1 MAKQRT
7 ENVPP
12 AALWKDTFSDLM
24 NLLLCFFVL
33 MFAMSNIDSQKFEE
47 IAASLSSSFSV
58 LPQGGSA
65 LSKEGI
71 LVSSGASQL
80 NELSNYYNNMGL
92 NNDGDMSQDV
102 QNAYEEIEKEGLEQS
117 ENMAEEMFVGG
128 GVLTSGEIIK
138 DLQYLGVKHG
148 IDNQIIEQI
157 LSHREYGEA
166 YKIAVGTQPRDGSD
180 GYIEYKF
187 NTELKPRPKMND
199 DGTVDFHTLENINH
213 VNKGDVV
220 AVLHKED
227 RGDDGIDVLGRRV
240 PPRKVKHVIFR
251 YGRNLSQSED
261 GTELM
266 SQVSGHVILENDK
279 IFVSNVLELVNVDNS
294 TGDID
299 YEGDVVV
306 KGNVLAGFT
315 VKATGDITVSGIVE
329 GATVIAGG
337 NITFNRGI
345 QGMTR
350 AVVKAGGNIVSKFIE
365 SAENVSAGGSIEAD
379 SILHSKVT
387 AKSTIKAS
395 GRNGLI
401 IGGDVKAVNM
411 IEAKTIGNA
420 MGTNTSVGVGVDP
433 SMKRRVDE
441 LKNSLGK
448 LGDNKIQL
456 NQLLNALRKKQDS
469 EGGLDEAKHELQ
481 MKTMR
486 NVIMLE
492 QEINKQKKELEE
504 LRGQIGEEKH
514 ACIKVSDAAY
524 AGVKLTFGDQ
534 CMFLKQKYDYCQFV
548 KEGADIKSAPI

>member
-1 MAKQRT
+1 MVEGCRT
-7 ENVPP
+7 GYFQFDSRNDGLYIIVYPP
-12 AALWKDTFSDLM
+12 QNGGRTA
-24 NLLLCFFVL
+24 
-33 MFAMSNIDSQKFEE
+33 NIDDVMYYLDKKKIECDTAKLAQ
-47 IAASLSSSFSV
+47 AVRAGSSTKTELKVSDEKVHQYSEF
-58 LPQGGSA
+58 GDYRISA
-65 LSKEGI
+65 DCMKVEA
-71 LVSSGASQL
+71 VF
-80 NELSNYYNNMGL
+80 YPP
-92 NNDGDMSQDV
+92 
-102 QNAYEEIEKEGLEQS
+102 
-117 ENMAEEMFVGG
+117 FVGG

-199 DGTVDFHTLENINH
+199 DG
-213 VNKGDVV
+213 
-220 AVLHKED
+220 
-227 RGDDGIDVLGRRV
+227 
-240 PPRKVKHVIFR
+240 KVKHVIFR

-350 AVVKAGGNIVSKFIE
+350 AVVKAGGKIVSKFIE